1 MDFVT
6 VAIVFGLVVF
16 LPAALVG
23 GLFVWAALKDGEE
36 DRALQKWLGIRR
48 RTRLGR

>member
-1 MDFVT
+1 MSFVT

-16 LPAALVG
+16 LPAIVVG
-23 GLFVWAALKDGEE
+23 VLFVWAARKDGDE
-36 DRALQKWLGIRR
+36 DKALQKWLGIRR